1 QVAAALRPFAAEVTL
16 VARGRSANA
25 RSTVALMAL
34 GVRCGDGIEA
44 RAAGHDALAALAA
57 LERLFVRPVAAR
69 PEPPKPR
76 AVPARINAT
85 VASRGLA
92 IGPCVP
98 WSRPEIEVAEHGA
111 GEAQEAAAL
120 DRALATVVA
129 HLEASHAGA
138 RGEAQALVA
147 AHIELARDPDLRGR
161 SGEALRRGHAAGYAW
176 RFATRA
182 TADALLALDDERMRE
197 RAADLR
203 DLEHQVLRVL
213 SGRPP
218 TSTREFPPGA
228 IVVAEDLLPSQVIA
242 LDRSHVGGV
251 CTARGGATSH
261 MAILAAAAGLPALVA
276 AGEAV
281 LSIAEGTP
289 LVLDAEHGWLDV
301 DPPAAAWGAMERAVA
316 QRRSDRVGELQAA
329 REPAVT
335 RDGLRITVNANL

>member
-1 QVAAALRPFAAEVTL
+1 
-16 VARGRSANA
+16 
-25 RSTVALMAL
+25 
-34 GVRCGDGIEA
+34 
-44 RAAGHDALAALAA
+44 
-57 LERLFVRPVAAR
+57 
-69 PEPPKPR
+69 
-76 AVPARINAT
+76 
-85 VASRGLA
+85 
-92 IGPCVP
+92 
-98 WSRPEIEVAEHGA
+98 
-111 GEAQEAAAL
+111 
-120 DRALATVVA
+120 A

-213 SGRPP
+213 SGRSP

-316 QRRSDRVGELQAA
+316 QRRSDRAGELQAA

-335 RDGLRITVNANL
+335 RDGLRITVNANLGSVAEAAGALAQGAEGCGLLRTEFLFLDRREPPDEGEQASEYQRIADALEGRPLSIRTMDIGGDKPIAYMPLPREENPALGLRGIRASLEYPQLLREQ